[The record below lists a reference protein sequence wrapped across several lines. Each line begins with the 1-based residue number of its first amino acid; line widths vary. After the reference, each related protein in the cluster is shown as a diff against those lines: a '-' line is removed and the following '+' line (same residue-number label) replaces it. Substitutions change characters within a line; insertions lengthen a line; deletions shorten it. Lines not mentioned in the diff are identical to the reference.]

1 MTASNNSCSSHCH
14 GDENKRDWLFIIG
27 FSLVILA
34 YLLALL
40 PWQSPISSLNE
51 FNHHCFELLNTMW
64 WGVLIGLFFVGFL
77 SFVNQEYIYS
87 ILGEPHTIKGIL
99 RATLAGVFLDLCSHG
114 ILMVGMNLYKKGA
127 GLGQVMAFLIA
138 SPWNSFSLTFILI
151 ALIGLPYTLL
161 FIFASLVIA
170 VCSGYTFIYLEKQK
184 ILPPNPNMQPRNYDF
199 DFWQEFKKDWGKIS
213 WRPATFRRLFLN
225 GLQDSKIVLKW
236 LFIGVI
242 LASLMRVFI
251 EDASYT
257 EYFGATA
264 TGMFFSLLLATII
277 EVCSEGTTP
286 IAADIVNKA
295 AAPGNG
301 FLFLMTGVSTDYT
314 EIMSLKETTGSW
326 KIAMFL
332 PLVTLPQILAIS
344 AIINFAF

>member
-1 MTASNNSCSSHCH
+1 
-14 GDENKRDWLFIIG
+14 
-27 FSLVILA
+27 
-34 YLLALL
+34 
-40 PWQSPISSLNE
+40 
-51 FNHHCFELLNTMW
+51 
-64 WGVLIGLFFVGFL
+64 
-77 SFVNQEYIYS
+77 
-87 ILGEPHTIKGIL
+87 
-99 RATLAGVFLDLCSHG
+99 
-114 ILMVGMNLYKKGA
+114 
-127 GLGQVMAFLIA
+127 
-138 SPWNSFSLTFILI
+138 
-151 ALIGLPYTLL
+151 
-161 FIFASLVIA
+161 
-170 VCSGYTFIYLEKQK
+170 
-184 ILPPNPNMQPRNYDF
+184 MQPRNYDF